1 MRIYT
6 LVSTEKKKISPNRMK
21 FPIIANGVKWQV
33 KISTLRA
40 SISALQW
47 DHFVLIAMK
56 SH

>member
-6 LVSTEKKKISPNRMK
+6 LVSTLKKKNSPNRMK

-33 KISTLRA
+33 KISALRA